1 MHTSSERQTP
11 PVSCVNWRP
20 SPILVSQSIAKGL
33 LSPLPPI
40 DVLRKL
46 RRLTTD
52 HKNNKESIHQPAQ
65 LYWSLLRRSVLMPLA
80 GVIGADGRGGSG
92 GMSGRYSSEQVGV
105 ES

>member
-1 MHTSSERQTP
+1 MVHTSSERQTP
-11 PVSCVNWRP
+11 PVSCVNFNWRP

-46 RRLTTD
+46 RRLTT
-52 HKNNKESIHQPAQ
+52 EHQPAQ